1 MVIDPQF
8 PHCPIRNVL
17 ARLCGSD
24 TLQLLYLLDR
34 NKALTRQALYKQT
47 SAMSLRQFSK
57 ALAILQEDR
66 LVVLKDDSYHLS
78 SLAHSFLPFVYTPF
92 PD

>member
-1 MVIDPQF
+1 
-8 PHCPIRNVL
+8 
-17 ARLCGSD
+17 
-24 TLQLLYLLDR
+24 
-34 NKALTRQALYKQT
+34 
-47 SAMSLRQFSK
+47 MSLRQFSK